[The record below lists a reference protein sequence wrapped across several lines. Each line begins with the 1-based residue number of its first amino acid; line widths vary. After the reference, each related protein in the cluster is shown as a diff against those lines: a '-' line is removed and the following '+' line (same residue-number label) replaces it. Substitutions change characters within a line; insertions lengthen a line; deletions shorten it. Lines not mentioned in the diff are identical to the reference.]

1 MRRESRMVGSV
12 IPETGLEA
20 ESQGQPALGTGPTFL
35 RAGGSGEREE
45 GTPRRKAPLLEP
57 VVRSRS

>member
-1 MRRESRMVGSV
+1 MVGSV

-57 VVRSRS
+57 VLRSRS